1 LRAQPVQ
8 PTGTVVPRFAG
19 SRLAEDIDRP
29 HEFYVSTVGW
39 IPLGRVLWSSG
50 SDQVTPS
57 PKVWP
62 KDIESY
68 GRRFIT
74 RSAQLVVIEAV
85 RHGASAALDRDP
97 VYVRCSCEGVG
108 ARLRHAT
115 LGVVTDFDTKG
126 RRRIGWP
133 RFAGALAGALALGQL
148 QPEQNKAGTVV
159 LRTGL
164 TVAGALIGNTA
175 LEFSMLPGDKHD

>member
-1 LRAQPVQ
+1 VTPRYAGARA
-8 PTGTVVPRFAG
+8 
-19 SRLAEDIDRP
+19 SEDIDRP
-29 HEFYVSTVGW
+29 HEFVVSTVGW

-57 PKVWP
+57 PKIWP

-74 RSAQLVVIEAV
+74 RSAQLVIIEAV
-85 RHGASAALDRDP
+85 RHSASAALDRDP
-97 VYVRCSCEGVG
+97 VYVRCACEGV
-108 ARLRHAT
+108 ASRLRHAT

-126 RRRIGWP
+126 QRRFGWP

-148 QPEQNKAGTVV
+148 QPEQNKASTVAV
-159 LRTGL
+159 RTGL
-164 TVAGALIGNTA
+164 TVAGALIGNTV
-175 LEFSMLPGDKHD
+175 LEFDMLPGGKHD